1 MSAQPLLLEIGCEE
15 LPSSSLHQLG
25 LALHERLIA
34 KLSDAGLSHG
44 ASRWFASPRR
54 LAVLIDNL
62 IAQGADET
70 REALGPPVAQ
80 ARDDEGNWS
89 RAALGFASKQGV
101 TADELEIIDTPKGE
115 RLGLRQIV
123 TGAKTSE
130 CLGEVV
136 NSAIAELPIAKR
148 MRWGASRRE
157 FVRPVKWVVLVYGQ
171 STGFGDVLGISSGNT
186 SFGHRFHSPHAISIE
201 SASDYQALM
210 RDAWVIA
217 DFDERCS
224 LIKEQVE
231 AAAAAL
237 SGKALID
244 SDLLA
249 EVASLVEWPV
259 ALAGSF
265 DTAFLDVPAEALI
278 SSMQSHQKYFPV
290 VDANDSLM
298 PNFVTVS
305 NIESRDPKQVIAGNE
320 RVIRPRLADAA
331 FFFEQDRQSTLAS
344 RVPRLGTVV
353 FQKQLGS
360 LLEKTQRVQR
370 LAGELAALTGADK
383 AQAERAAELCKAD
396 LASDMVLEFADMQG
410 IAGAYY
416 ARNDGESPA
425 VADAIAQHYWPT
437 QSGSELPVGEVAVAV
452 ALADRL
458 DTLMGIFGIGQPPT
472 GSKDP
477 FALRRASIAVLRIII
492 EKQLTLDL
500 RDCLNIAGQGFA
512 GGVISDDTSEAV
524 FDYML
529 DRLPAVYENDAI
541 PIEVFRAVRG
551 SGSSKPTDFDRRVRA
566 VQSFG
571 ERPEAEA
578 LAAANKRVSNILAK
592 AKDLGKSAEVSTNLL
607 KEPAEIALEAAV
619 SEAAND
625 NKDALAAAD
634 YTAALSRLAT
644 LREPVDAFFDGVM
657 VNAEDPALKANRL
670 ALLAKLREQFMLI
683 ADISQLAGGKN
694 E

>member
-1 MSAQPLLLEIGCEE
+1 MSQQSLLLEIGCEE
-15 LPSSSLHQLG
+15 LPSSSLEQLG
-25 LALHERLIA
+25 VALHEQLIA
-34 KLSDAGLSHG
+34 KLAEKGLSHG
-44 ASRWFASPRR
+44 ETHWFAAPRR
-54 LAVLIDNL
+54 LAVLIDDL
-62 IAQGADET
+62 IDQAPDES
-70 REALGPPVAQ
+70 REALGPPLAQ

-89 RAALGFASKQGV
+89 RAAQGFASKLGV
-101 TADELEIIDTPKGE
+101 TADDLEIIDTPKGQ
-115 RLGLRQIV
+115 RLGIQQIV
-123 TGAKTSE
+123 TGAKSSE
-130 CLGEVV
+130 CLSEVV
-136 NSAIAELPIAKR
+136 SSAVTALPIAKR

-157 FVRPVKWVVLVYGQ
+157 FVRPVHWIVLMHGKQ
-171 STGFGDVLGISSGNT
+171 FGFGDVLGIASGNT
-186 SFGHRFHSPHAISIE
+186 SRGHRFHAPDPITIE
-201 SASDYQALM
+201 SAGDYQRLM

-217 DFDERCS
+217 DFAERCE
-224 LIKEQVE
+224 LIREQVK
-231 AAAAAL
+231 AAAL
-237 SGKALID
+237 ALGGEALID
-244 SDLLA
+244 DDLLG

-265 DTAFLDVPAEALI
+265 DTAFLEVPAEALI

-290 VDANDSLM
+290 VDENGSLM

-305 NIESRDPKQVIAGNE
+305 NIESRDPSQVVAGNE

-344 RVPRLGTVV
+344 RVDRLGAVV

-360 LLEKTQRVQR
+360 LLDKTQRVQR
-370 LAGELAALTGADK
+370 LAGKLATLTAADQAL
-383 AQAERAAELCKAD
+383 AERAAELCKAD
-396 LASDMVLEFADMQG
+396 LVSDMVLEFSDMQG

-416 ARNDGESPA
+416 ARNDGEDSA
-425 VADAIAQHYWPT
+425 VADAIAQHYWPS
-437 QSGSELPVGEVAVAV
+437 QAGSELPVGGVAVAV

-492 EKQLTLDL
+492 EKELTLDL
-500 RDCLNIAGQGFA
+500 RECLDLAGAGFA
-512 GGVISDDTSEAV
+512 EGVISDDAADAV

-529 DRLPAVYENDAI
+529 DRLPALYENDAI

-551 SGSSKPTDFDRRVRA
+551 SGSSKPADFDRRVRA
-566 VQSFG
+566 VHAFG
-571 ERPEAEA
+571 HRPEAEA

-592 AKDLGKSAEVSTNLL
+592 ASDRDEGLGVSANLL
-607 KEPAEIALEAAV
+607 LEPQEKELNDAV
-619 SEAAND
+619 SAAAKD
-625 NKDALAAAD
+625 NVDALATAD
-634 YTAALSRLAT
+634 YATALARLAT

-683 ADISQLAGGKN
+683 ADISQLAGGKS